1 MAKTSKTHKTPKTPT
16 AQVAGRLVVLA
27 VLGAL
32 GVLGAAAMSMHQQL
46 LLLCVRHAPPAL
58 PYDAEVEY
66 LESTGTQWIDTGIFP
81 RSGLLVR
88 AEVVF
93 GIGYVFG
100 TLSGRTY
107 LSVTRRTND
116 GIVSAS
122 AWSANASLN
131 DLDVDLT
138 KKYLIEINTANGS
151 KNVSVDG
158 SIRHTWATTSTVIGA
173 YTIGLF
179 AYRNANVPSQNSF
192 GESKVSA
199 FSVSDTATGEVL
211 LDLIPVRKDG
221 VGYMY
226 DKVSGTLL
234 GNSGT
239 GAFVVGPDK

>member
-1 MAKTSKTHKTPKTPT
+1 MLKLGGRNIGNAYLGGRTISKAYLGPNLVWTAAKP
-16 AQVAGRLVVLA
+16 
-27 VLGAL
+27 
-32 GVLGAAAMSMHQQL
+32 
-46 LLLCVRHAPPAL
+46 L

-66 LESTGTQWIDTGIFP
+66 LESTGTQWIDTGISP

-93 GIGYVFG
+93 GNGYVFG

-107 LSVTRRTND
+107 LSITRRNND

-158 SIRHTWATTSTVIGA
+158 SIRHSWATTSTVIGA
-173 YTIGLF
+173 YAIGLF
-179 AYRNANVPSQNSF
+179 AYRNSGVPSQNSF
-192 GESKVSA
+192 GESMVSA
-199 FSVSDTATGEVL
+199 FSVRDTTTDEML

-226 DKVSGTLL
+226 DRASGNLL

-239 GAFVVGPDK
+239 GDFVIGPDKT